1 MDTAKKNGNFY
12 IRREVWKPGKAIERC
27 APNKAS
33 KQWLKKTSR
42 AEWKRHK
49 QFNRLSAYII
59 DRWIRPDEWDL
70 TSCFAL
76 ALRLVYSC
84 LQDQRAMKN
93 EKRKGKI
100 HNSNAWCHMEW
111 VEYRVRFERFAY
123 IFRCWAFF
131 LVIDGFTW
139 DESKQFS
146 KIYECLKYRL
156 TWLLWSLR
164 YF

>member
-1 MDTAKKNGNFY
+1 MEAWQSNRAMCAEQSVETMIKENFAG
-12 IRREVWKPGKAIERC
+12 RVKAPQTIQSPLGLHHRQMN
-27 APNKAS
+27 P
-33 KQWLKKTSR
+33 SR
-42 AEWKRHK
+42 WMRSDIML
-49 QFNRLSAYII
+49 RSRSAAGLFVSA
-59 DRWIRPDEWDL
+59 R
-70 TSCFAL
+70 S
-76 ALRLVYSC
+76 
-84 LQDQRAMKN
+84 AMKN